1 METHV
6 KFLGLLN
13 ILVGGFGGL
22 AASVFFLLFAG
33 ATTVSTY
40 GPLIAFVVTGWMWLM
55 LVLTIPAIVLG
66 IGLLN
71 FRPWTRSIG
80 TVIAILEI
88 LNFPLG
94 TVTGLYG
101 LWVLMSP
108 EADPL
113 FSRRFR

>member
-1 METHV
+1 MESHV
-6 KFLGLLN
+6 KFLALLN

-22 AASVFFLLFAG
+22 AATIFFLLFAG
-33 ATTVSTY
+33 PTTVSSY
-40 GPLIAFVVTGWMWLM
+40 GPLIGFVITGWMWLM
-55 LVLTIPAIVLG
+55 LLLAVPAIVLG

-94 TVTGLYG
+94 TAIGIYA

-108 EADPL
+108 ETDPL
-113 FSRRFR
+113 FSPRFR